1 MVVEGSGAINEW
13 RLTGEPLPVSK
24 RASDQL
30 IGATMNTSGSLVC
43 PFREATAPSV
53 SRLQLASSIQRMG
66 WLSPLSRCPGN
77 GLFVSE
83 CGG

>member
-43 PFREATAPSV
+43 PFGEATAPSV
-53 SRLQLASSIQRMG
+53 SRLQLASSIVRIPTKPATHYDQKSATASAG
-66 WLSPLSRCPGN
+66 
-77 GLFVSE
+77 
-83 CGG
+83 